1 MRACRLGR
9 MTLYVLILFPLWA
22 GEILATSL
30 PQAPS
35 AETFTVPK
43 VFHIAGI
50 PGQRRNARLTLI
62 LEDKKL
68 VCERKGVRVL
78 EVTYE
83 RFRRTQLVSGARDYP
98 EATYIAAVTT
108 FGIGGLLI
116 AKKRKMDVLVLDFVN
131 ERGGRMGLVLQL
143 PLGQGPA
150 CKEWLAQRGISV
162 EEPEPAP
169 APTQKP

>member
-1 MRACRLGR
+1 MRARRLGG
-9 MTLYVLILFPLWA
+9 MTVCAVLFSQLWV
-22 GEILATSL
+22 GKILATNF
-30 PQAPS
+30 PQAPP

-50 PGQRRNARLTLI
+50 PGQRRNERLTLI

-68 VCERKGVRVL
+68 VCEKKSVKVL
-78 EVTYE
+78 EVPYE
-83 RFRRTQLVSGARDYP
+83 RFRRAQLVSGTRDYP

-131 ERGGRMGLVLQL
+131 ERGGKMGLVLQL

-150 CKEWLAQRGISV
+150 CKEWLAHRGISV

-169 APTQKP
+169 APTPKP

>member
-1 MRACRLGR
+1 MRARWLGG
-9 MTLYVLILFPLWA
+9 MTVFAVAFSQLWA
-22 GEILATSL
+22 GEMLATSL
-30 PQAPS
+30 LQAPP

-50 PGQRRNARLTLI
+50 PGQRRNARITLV
-62 LEDKKL
+62 LNDKKL
-68 VCERKGVRVL
+68 VCEKKGVSVL
-78 EVTYE
+78 EVPYD
-83 RFRRTQLVSGARDYP
+83 RFRQAQLVSGARDYP
-98 EATYIAAVTT
+98 EATYAAAVAT

-116 AKKRKMDVLVLDFVN
+116 AKKRKMDVLVVDFVN

-150 CKEWLAQRGISV
+150 CKEWLAQRRISV
-162 EEPEPAP
+162 EEPGPAP